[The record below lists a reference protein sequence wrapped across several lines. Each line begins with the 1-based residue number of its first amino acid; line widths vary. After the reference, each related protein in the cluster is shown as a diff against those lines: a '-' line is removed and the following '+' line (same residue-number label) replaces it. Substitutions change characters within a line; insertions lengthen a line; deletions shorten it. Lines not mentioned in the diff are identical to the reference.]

1 MIVRQDAAS
10 VDRLRSIRTRIVLG
24 FVLVLLLLGLVA
36 GAVWQA
42 DRQVGVA
49 FRADASSAE
58 RAAMVTAVADQ
69 VMLARLRTA
78 DYLRTGGAA
87 ERDALAASV
96 TSLEQ
101 AASADGRLSGVP
113 TSVRA
118 VRSALV
124 AAGQAIELRR
134 DAVAKL
140 TAASV
145 ALTNAATT
153 LAEGAAR
160 RGKAGSAEPAT
171 ALLAAVAHA
180 SGAATRF
187 AATEAL
193 DEAEATRT
201 GAARAGE
208 ALDALLAADDSARV
222 RRVGGAAREALA
234 ALTEGLAGVETALQA
249 RRERLA
255 ALAAA
260 TDKAGQA
267 MADAAHSI
275 AIERLAIRADAV
287 AAQSQTRTTVIW
299 ATGVAILL
307 GLLIAVAL
315 GRSITRPIRRLADA
329 MAVLATGDLS
339 APVPSMEARDEI
351 GVMARAVGVFK
362 DGMRDVETLRA
373 EQAEQ
378 KARGA
383 REQQAAMRKLAD
395 EFEQSVGGI
404 VTQVSEAA
412 ARLQGAAQS
421 MSGSA
426 AAAAGDAKVVAMA
439 SSQASENVQMVS
451 AATEELTAS
460 IGEINAQV
468 SRSSRIAADAV
479 VEAERTDAIVQGLAD
494 AARRIGDVVGLIHT
508 IAGQT
513 NLLALNATIEA
524 ARAGEAGKGFAV
536 VAAEV
541 KNLAVQTGNATEEI
555 AAQVATIQG
564 TTGEAVGALQ
574 AISRTISQ
582 MSEIAT
588 AIAGAV
594 EQQSAATR
602 EIASN
607 IGQAAQGTRAV
618 SGTIA
623 GLTEASEAV
632 GVAAGGVL
640 GDANGLSRQSDQL
653 HAEMRSFLGHVR
665 AA

>member
-1 MIVRQDAAS
+1 
-10 VDRLRSIRTRIVLG
+10 VD
-24 FVLVLLLLGLVA
+24 
-36 GAVWQA
+36 
-42 DRQVGVA
+42 
-49 FRADASSAE
+49 
-58 RAAMVTAVADQ
+58 TA
-69 VMLARLRTA
+69 LRT
-78 DYLRTGGAA
+78 
-87 ERDALAASV
+87 
-96 TSLEQ
+96 
-101 AASADGRLSGVP
+101 
-113 TSVRA
+113 
-118 VRSALV
+118 
-124 AAGQAIELRR
+124 
-134 DAVAKL
+134 
-140 TAASV
+140 
-145 ALTNAATT
+145 
-153 LAEGAAR
+153 
-160 RGKAGSAEPAT
+160 
-171 ALLAAVAHA
+171 
-180 SGAATRF
+180 
-187 AATEAL
+187 
-193 DEAEATRT
+193 
-201 GAARAGE
+201 
-208 ALDALLAADDSARV
+208 
-222 RRVGGAAREALA
+222 
-234 ALTEGLAGVETALQA
+234 

-255 ALAAA
+255 ALAVT
-260 TDKAGQA
+260 TDKAAQA
-267 MADAAHSI
+267 IVETARSI
-275 AIERLAIRADAV
+275 ATERAAIRSGTL
-287 AAQSQTRTTVIW
+287 AAQSRTRTTVIS

-315 GRSITRPIRRLADA
+315 GRSITLPIRRLADA
-329 MAVLATGDLS
+329 MTILATGELS
-339 APVPSMEARDEI
+339 AAIPSMQARDEI

-362 DGMRDVETLRA
+362 DSMRDVETLRA

-378 KARGA
+378 KGRAA
-383 REQQAAMRKLAD
+383 SEQQAAMRKLAD

-412 ARLQGAAQS
+412 TRLHGAAQS

-426 AAAAGDAKVVAMA
+426 AVAAGDAKAVAAA

-479 VEAERTDAIVQGLAD
+479 VEAERTDAIVQGLVD

-541 KNLAVQTGNATEEI
+541 KNLAVQTGKATEEI
-555 AAQVATIQG
+555 AAQVATIQS
-564 TTGEAVGALQ
+564 TSGEAVSALQ

-594 EQQSAATR
+594 EEQSAATR

-607 IGQAAQGTRAV
+607 IGQAAEGTRAV

-632 GVAAGGVL
+632 GVAAGEVL
-640 GDANGLSRQSDQL
+640 GDADGLSRQSDQL
-653 HAEMRSFLGHVR
+653 HVEMRSFLGHVR